1 MKRRTYRTHLICS
14 ALMGCVLLLGI
25 ISCGNDDNTLDE
37 TGPEDSV
44 LPEVDWEHD
53 SFKILKGVNISGW
66 LSQTSTRKVGVDAF
80 FTKKDGRLGIRP
92 YPFTG
97 RRG

>member
-37 TGPEDSV
+37 ADPECSV

-66 LSQTSTRKVGVDAF
+66 LSQTSAD
-80 FTKKDGRLGIRP
+80 DGICQLLSYHYDIRAA
-92 YPFTG
+92 
-97 RRG
+97 

>member
-1 MKRRTYRTHLICS
+1 M
-14 ALMGCVLLLGI
+14 
-25 ISCGNDDNTLDE
+25 DE
-37 TGPEDSV
+37 ADPECSV

-80 FTKKDGRLGIRP
+80 FTKKDAQKLAGWGFGPL
-92 YPFTG
+92 PFTG

>member
-1 MKRRTYRTHLICS
+1 MKRRTYRTHLIGCI
-14 ALMGCVLLLGI
+14 LMACVLLLGI

-37 TGPEDSV
+37 ADPECSV

-80 FTKKDGRLGIRP
+80 FTKKDAQK
-92 YPFTG
+92 
-97 RRG
+97 